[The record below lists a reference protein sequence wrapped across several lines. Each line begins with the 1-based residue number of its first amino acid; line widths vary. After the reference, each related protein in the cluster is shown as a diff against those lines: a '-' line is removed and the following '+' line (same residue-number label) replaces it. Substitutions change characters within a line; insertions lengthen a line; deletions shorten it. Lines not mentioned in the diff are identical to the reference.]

1 MPGEPP
7 GDGLQEFLAAHIG
20 RDALQVDPGLAA
32 LLETIRAR
40 FGASLAAV
48 LVYGSWTRGKRDTL
62 IDLYALLDD
71 YRAMPRW
78 QGLLCRL
85 LPPNVYQ
92 LAAGSGAAAVRAK
105 CAVLSLDR
113 FETAMNRDF
122 HSYFWAR
129 FVQPSTLLYCRDEA
143 SRGRIAAALA
153 AAVRTFARRA
163 QPLLPPGAPAADLWV
178 RGLSATYRCELRA
191 EKPGYARGLVDA
203 DPTYYDTLARLI
215 ARESPGPAAG
225 AQEPVPA
232 VRDVPPAGARLS
244 WWLRGVQGKLLSI
257 ARLAKAATMF
267 EAPLDYIL
275 WKIERH
281 SGIHVEVTAR
291 QRRHP
296 FIFALPLFWR
306 LYRQGAF
313 R

>member
-1 MPGEPP
+1 MPVEPSEDVRALRDFIAARVTRAAA
-7 GDGLQEFLAAHIG
+7 GD
-20 RDALQVDPGLAA
+20 DAGLAG
-32 LLETIRAR
+32 LLETVRQR

-71 YRAMPRW
+71 YAPLPRW
-78 QGLLCRL
+78 QAGLCRL

-92 LAAGSGAAAVRAK
+92 FAAGEGAGAARAK
-105 CAVLSLDR
+105 CAVLSLAR
-113 FETAMNRDF
+113 FESAMSRDF

-129 FVQPSTLLYCRDEA
+129 FVQPVTLLYCRDA
-143 SRGRIAAALA
+143 ATRDRVVAALA
-153 AAVRTFARRA
+153 CAAQTFVRRVT
-163 QPLLPPGAPAADLWV
+163 PLVTPDAAPAALWA
-178 RGLSATYRCELRA
+178 RGFAATYRCELRA
-191 EKPGYARGLVDA
+191 ERPGYAQGLVDA
-203 DPTYYDTLARLI
+203 EPEYYAGLARLV
-215 ARESPGPAAG
+215 APLLNTGPQRAGPRAAG
-225 AQEPVPA
+225 GIALRP
-232 VRDVPPAGARLS
+232 RFS
-244 WWLRGVQGKLLSI
+244 WWLRRVQGKLLSA

-281 SGIHVEVTAR
+281 SGVHVEVTAR

-296 FIFALPLFWR
+296 FLFALPLVWR

>member
-1 MPGEPP
+1 MPG
-7 GDGLQEFLAAHIG
+7 DAAAGERALRDFIAARIA
-20 RDALQVDPGLAA
+20 RDAACGDAGLAG
-32 LLETIRAR
+32 LLQAVRLR

-71 YRAMPRW
+71 HAAMPRW
-78 QGLLCRL
+78 QARLCRL

-92 LAAGSGAAAVRAK
+92 LSSGEKAGAARAK
-105 CAVLSLDR
+105 CAVLSLAR
-113 FETAMNRDF
+113 FETAMSRDF

-129 FVQPSTLLYCRDEA
+129 FVQPVTLIYCRDGTTRE
-143 SRGRIAAALA
+143 RIVAALA
-153 AAVRTFARRA
+153 CAAQTFVRRVT
-163 QPLLPPGAPAADLWV
+163 PLVTADPAPAMLWV
-178 RGLSATYRCELRA
+178 RGFEETYRCELRA
-191 EKPGYARGLVDA
+191 ERPGYAQGLVDA
-203 DPTYYDTLARLI
+203 EPEYYAALTRLV
-215 ARESPGPAAG
+215 APL
-225 AQEPVPA
+225 VPA
-232 VRDVPPAGARLS
+232 STRAGDGITPRSRFS
-244 WWLRGVQGKLLSI
+244 WWLRRVQGKLLSA

-267 EAPLDYIL
+267 EAPLDYLL

-281 SGIHVEVTAR
+281 SGVRVEVTAR

-296 FIFALPLFWR
+296 FLFALPLVWR

>member
-7 GDGLQEFLAAHIG
+7 GDALQEFLAARVA
-20 RDALQVDPGLAA
+20 RDAPQVDPGLAA
-32 LLETIRAR
+32 LLETVRAR
-40 FGASLAAV
+40 YGASLAAV

-62 IDLYALLDD
+62 IDLYALVDD
-71 YRAMPRW
+71 YRAMPGW
-78 QGLLCRL
+78 QGALCRL

-92 LAAGSGAAAVRAK
+92 LAAGTGAAAARAK
-105 CAVLSLDR
+105 CAVLSLER
-113 FETAMNRDF
+113 FEAAMSRDF

-143 SRGRIAAALA
+143 TRVRIVAALG

-163 QPLLPPGAPAADLWV
+163 RPLLPPGAPVPELWV

-203 DPTYYDTLARLI
+203 DPAYYDTLARLI
-215 ARESPGPAAG
+215 ALENPAPAPGARER
-225 AQEPVPA
+225 PA
-232 VRDVPPAGARLS
+232 VDGDVPLRARLS
-244 WWLRGVQGKLLSI
+244 WWLRRVQGKLLSM

-281 SGIHVEVTAR
+281 SGVRVEVTPR